1 MIDGAPRSAS
11 VYALR
16 ESKLSFVSRVTF
28 EAFCES
34 NPEVYQHVMILLARR
49 LRDTDEL
56 DSIVATAADLWQAD
70 FAMIHTLEHGS
81 FRLVARSAI

>member
-34 NPEVYQHVMILLARR
+34 NPEVYRHVMILLARR
-49 LRDTDEL
+49 LRDTN
-56 DSIVATAADLWQAD
+56 DSIPSWRQPQPCAKP
-70 FAMIHTLEHGS
+70 TLP
-81 FRLVARSAI
+81 